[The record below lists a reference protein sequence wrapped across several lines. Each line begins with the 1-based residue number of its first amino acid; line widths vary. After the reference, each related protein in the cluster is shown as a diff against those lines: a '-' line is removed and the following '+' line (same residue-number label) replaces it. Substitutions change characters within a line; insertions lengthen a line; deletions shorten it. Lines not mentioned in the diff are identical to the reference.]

1 MKIQNIPQYKL
12 NQDNKKENEKV
23 RFTGASD
30 AITLGLRFLD
40 TNQAWGANAVDVGSM
55 VLPRTTVDFVNR
67 GPAAG
72 METGRREASGTINHS
87 LIGVYG
93 SLAALAFSLALNKTF
108 GIRADKIFAD
118 NETFDIMGNLFHNN
132 IQANKLSADV
142 KDENLIRKNAL
153 ENLEKTLNDAFK
165 NLSTSASDKEKHLN
179 DYEIDNVVKRYMS
192 ALTNPDI
199 QGDTIPASTKQYL
212 VNYITEATG
221 YESDY
226 KLKACNKETTNSL
239 SGFVEN
245 IYNVAK
251 TFTKENVV
259 KAFNETD
266 FTKNKFINGLKH
278 VNTARTIIGMALGSM
293 VGMSIQPLN
302 IYLTKKKT
310 GSDGFV
316 GVEGREKDKS
326 FNFKLWKAAAAAIFG
341 GGIIADLAR
350 KEGGL
355 LKNIQYKGMIPTLN
369 QFKLIYGMTIM
380 SRFIVAR
387 DKDELRESVVK
398 DVLGFLNWLVLGNF
412 VAKGVALAM
421 DKDKS
426 LIKNID
432 EKSFFKKKLKTRD
445 EVMIEGLKRL
455 NIPSVAEDGKAL
467 SFSQMSKKIPAGE
480 IGKSIRKQLK
490 ILNIAQVAGYLYSG
504 IVLGIG
510 IPKLNIYM
518 TNISEAKRKAKLAA
532 MKADQNKNTDNTQI
546 QYQKPIMSMEA
557 FTANK

>member
-1 MKIQNIPQYKL
+1 MKIQETPQFKTL
-12 NQDNKKENEKV
+12 TENKKEKQNIQFK
-23 RFTGASD
+23 GAGDYFS
-30 AITLGLRFLD
+30 LGLRFLD

-55 VLPRTTVDFVNR
+55 VLPRTTVDFINR

-108 GIRADKIFAD
+108 NVRADKIFAD
-118 NETFDIMGNLFHNN
+118 NESFDIIGKYFHDNIHKNKDNALGNTLDDVLKNLTTT
-132 IQANKLSADV
+132 IGGEEKKLSDYDV
-142 KDENLIRKNAL
+142 D
-153 ENLEKTLNDAFK
+153 
-165 NLSTSASDKEKHLN
+165 
-179 DYEIDNVVKRYMS
+179 VVKNRLLS
-192 ALTNPDI
+192 VLISPDMDK
-199 QGDTIPASTKQYL
+199 DTIPKSTKQFL

-221 YESDY
+221 SESDY
-226 KLKACNKETTNSL
+226 KLKAFGKETSNNL
-239 SGFVEN
+239 STFIEN
-245 IYNVAK
+245 LYNISK
-251 TFTKENVV
+251 TLTKEKVV
-259 KAFNETD
+259 EEFEKVSD
-266 FTKNKFINGLKH
+266 FSKNKFIKGIKN
-278 VNTARTIIGMALGSM
+278 VNNRRTVVGMAIASG

-326 FNFKLWKAAAAAIFG
+326 FNFKLWKLAAATVFG

-355 LKNIQYKGMIPTLN
+355 LKNIQFKGIIPTIN

-398 DVLGFLNWLVLGNF
+398 DVLGFFNWLVLGNF

-421 DKDKS
+421 DKNKS
-426 LIKNID
+426 LLKNPK
-432 EKSFFKKKLKTRD
+432 ESSFFKKKLKTRD
-445 EVMIEGLKRL
+445 EVLIEGLKRS
-455 NIPSVAEDGKAL
+455 NISAVTKDGKAL
-467 SFSQMSKKIPAGE
+467 KFSQMMKLLPASE
-480 IGKSIRKQLK
+480 TGKAVRRQLK
-490 ILNIAQVAGYLYSG
+490 ILNLAQIAGYLYSG
-504 IVLGIG
+504 LVLGIG

-518 TNISEAKRKAKLAA
+518 TNKSEAKRKARLAEQKA
-532 MKADQNKNTDNTQI
+532 QAQITDVNSSLVNMKVKNLN
-546 QYQKPIMSMEA
+546 E
-557 FTANK
+557 FTALK

>member
-1 MKIQNIPQYKL
+1 MKIQNNPQYQL
-12 NQDNKKENEKV
+12 NNKEYKNQQN
-23 RFTGASD
+23 FTGFGD
-30 AITLGLRFLD
+30 ALNVGLRFLD

-55 VLPRTTVDFVNR
+55 VLPRTTVDFINR

-93 SLAALAFSLALNKTF
+93 SMAALACSLAFNKSF

-132 IQANKLSADV
+132 IQNNKSKSAS
-142 KDENLIRKNAL
+142 
-153 ENLEKTLNDAFK
+153 ENLEATLKDVFK
-165 NLSTSASDKEKHLN
+165 NLSTNASDTQKYLN
-179 DYEIDNVVKRYMS
+179 EYDVDNIVKRYMS
-192 ALTNPDI
+192 VLNNPDI
-199 QGDTIPASTKQYL
+199 GSDTIPKSTKQYL
-212 VNYITEATG
+212 VNYLTEATG
-221 YESDY
+221 FESDY
-226 KLKACNKETTNSL
+226 KLKACGKETTNSL

-251 TFTKENVV
+251 SFTKQNVID
-259 KAFNETD
+259 AFKETD
-266 FTKNKFINGLKH
+266 FTKNKFINGLKRI
-278 VNTARTIIGMALGSM
+278 NTARTIAGMAIGSM

-326 FNFKLWKAAAAAIFG
+326 VNFKLWKAAAAAIFG

-355 LKNIQYKGMIPTLN
+355 LKNIQYKGIVPTLN

-398 DVLGFLNWLVLGNF
+398 DVLGFFNWLVLGNF
-412 VAKGVALAM
+412 VAKATAMAL
-421 DKDKS
+421 DNNKS
-426 LIKNID
+426 LIKNVD

-445 EVMIEGLKRL
+445 EVIIEGLKRL
-455 NIPSVAEDGKAL
+455 NIPSVSSDGKAL

-480 IGKSIRKQLK
+480 IGKSIRKQLR
-490 ILNIAQVAGYLYSG
+490 ILNIAQIAGYLYSG
-504 IVLGIG
+504 IVLGVG

-518 TNISEAKRKAKLAA
+518 TNKSEEKRKARLAEQ
-532 MKADQNKNTDNTQI
+532 KAQTQNADVNYSLVNMTAKNIKDFAI
-546 QYQKPIMSMEA
+546 QK
-557 FTANK
+557 